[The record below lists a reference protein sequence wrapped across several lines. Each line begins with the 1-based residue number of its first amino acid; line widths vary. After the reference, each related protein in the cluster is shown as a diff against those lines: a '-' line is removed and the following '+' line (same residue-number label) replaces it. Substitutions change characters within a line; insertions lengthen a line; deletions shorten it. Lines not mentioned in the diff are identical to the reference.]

1 MAVIAFVGL
10 GVMGWPM
17 ARHLAQAGHHLRLF
31 NRSTEKA
38 ERFVAAHGGSVCP
51 SARAAAEG
59 ADALISCVG
68 DDADVRAITFG
79 PEGGFST
86 LRPGAL
92 FIDHST
98 TSARLACE
106 LAGARADLLCLDAP
120 VSGGQAGAE
129 AGQLAIM
136 CGGSEAAFAASSPLL
151 SVYGRRV
158 VHVGPAGHGQLAKM
172 VNQIAIA
179 GIVQGLAEAL
189 HFARRADLDVER
201 VLDAIGQG
209 AAQSWQMDNR
219 ARTMVEGRF
228 DFGFAVDLMRK
239 DLGLVLAEARSN
251 GASLPVAALVDQ
263 FYADIQK
270 LGGGRQDTSSLIRR
284 LG

>member
-31 NRSTEKA
+31 NRSREKA
-38 ERFVAAHGGSVCP
+38 ERFVAAHGGSDCP

-68 DDADVRAITFG
+68 DDVDVRAVTLG

-86 LRPGAL
+86 LRPGAI

-98 TSARLACE
+98 TSASLARE
-106 LAGARADLLCLDAP
+106 LADAREDLLCLDAP

-136 CGGSEAAFAASSPLL
+136 CGGSKAAFAAASPLL
-151 SVYGRRV
+151 SAYGRRV

-179 GIVQGLAEAL
+179 SVVQGLAEAL

-270 LGGGRQDTSSLIRR
+270 MGGGRQDTSSLIRR